1 MSDEITKKID
11 TKLYQNCTILKR
23 QHYLLYANVF
33 NTVMG
38 NVVGDMPRGWAEL
51 KGHIIAQT

>member
-1 MSDEITKKID
+1 MIFQKKID
-11 TKLYQNCTILKR
+11 TELYQHCTITKR
-23 QHYLLYANVF
+23 QSYHTYTCVLSNSK
-33 NTVMG
+33 G

>member
-1 MSDEITKKID
+1 MRKFVKSQYEIYT
-11 TKLYQNCTILKR
+11 TNYT
-23 QHYLLYANVF
+23 NVLS
-33 NTVMG
+33 NIKC

>member
-1 MSDEITKKID
+1 MSDEISEKDQYRIIST
-11 TKLYQNCTILKR
+11 CTIPKR
-23 QHYLLYANVF
+23 QIYHTYSYILSNVK
-33 NTVMG
+33 G

>member
-1 MSDEITKKID
+1 MKFQKKID
-11 TKLYQNCTILKR
+11 TELYQHCTIPKR
-23 QHYLLYANVF
+23 QSYHIYSYVLSNVK
-33 NTVMG
+33 G

>member
-1 MSDEITKKID
+1 M
-11 TKLYQNCTILKR
+11 LYQNCSISKR
-23 QHYLLYANVF
+23 QNYHTYSNVLS
-33 NTVMG
+33 NVKG